1 MTFSDRLEGRA
12 RPASSVRTVGDAS
25 SEPSSTTTIS
35 IDSGESCA
43 RALST
48 ADVTMVGRFHVAM
61 TTESDGRVE
70 EQVVAESAK
79 WLMES
84 RS

>member
-1 MTFSDRLEGRA
+1 
-12 RPASSVRTVGDAS
+12 
-25 SEPSSTTTIS
+25 
-35 IDSGESCA
+35 
-43 RALST
+43 
-48 ADVTMVGRFHVAM
+48 MVGRFHVAM